1 VEAKS
6 LIKMVQLMQLSRTDR
21 ENIFAKTCRVV
32 EKQYF
37 DPKYNG
43 KNWPALVAAS
53 RPGILDASEPAEF
66 ERALHDLV
74 RGLGTSHTGFF
85 HQSVNRVPGRLAVCA
100 SFRKVETPE
109 GLRWM
114 FQDVHDGGPAHRA
127 GIAPLDILL
136 SMNGRPLAPPE
147 QPMFPM
153 GTTAAVTVRKK
164 DQTEAKLSVTI
175 PNPRTRRQPY
185 AEPRAV
191 SFRKLDGNIG
201 YLKAT
206 IFPGLLGIDVARELN
221 AAFAV
226 LSDCDRL
233 IVDLR
238 GNLGGGLGLLRLMS
252 HLTAHK
258 IPIGYSVTRKR
269 AERGFDKESLRRF
282 DWIPS
287 NNLGIPLVALRHAG
301 RDGSVVLMTEGLGPK
316 KCHGRIVLLV
326 NEHTVSAGE
335 MITSFAAENKLA
347 TIVGT
352 ETAGRL
358 LGGTGF
364 KVGHGYLVILP
375 KAAFYTWQ
383 GKSYEGRGVTPD
395 VPVAWSPEAAREG
408 KDNQLEKAIEV
419 AKSL

>member
-1 VEAKS
+1 
-6 LIKMVQLMQLSRTDR
+6 
-21 ENIFAKTCRVV
+21 
-32 EKQYF
+32 
-37 DPKYNG
+37 
-43 KNWPALVAAS
+43 
-53 RPGILDASEPAEF
+53 
-66 ERALHDLV
+66 
-74 RGLGTSHTGFF
+74 
-85 HQSVNRVPGRLAVCA
+85 
-100 SFRKVETPE
+100 
-109 GLRWM
+109 M
-114 FQDVHDGGPAHRA
+114 FQDVHDGGPAQRA
-127 GIAPLDILL
+127 GIAPLDVLV
-136 SMNGRPLAPPE
+136 SVNGRPLIPPE

-153 GTTAAVTVRKK
+153 GTTAAVAVRKR
-164 DQTEAKLSVTI
+164 DHSEATVNIMI
-175 PNPRTRRQPY
+175 PSPRTRKQPY

-206 IFPGLLGIDVARELN
+206 IFPGLLGIDVARALDT
-221 AAFAV
+221 AFAG

-252 HLTAHK
+252 HLTPGK
-258 IPIGYSVTRKR
+258 LPIGYSVTRKR

-287 NNLGIPLVALRHAG
+287 SKLAIPIVALLHAG

-316 KCHGRIVLLV
+316 KAHGRIVLLV

-335 MITSFAAENKLA
+335 MVTAFALENKLA

-383 GKSYEGRGVTPD
+383 GKSYEGRGITPD
-395 VPVAWSPEAAREG
+395 VTLAWSPDAARQG
-408 KDNQLEKAIEV
+408 RDDQLEKAVEV
-419 AKSL
+419 VKSI

>member
-1 VEAKS
+1 
-6 LIKMVQLMQLSRTDR
+6 MQLSRTDR
-21 ENIFAKTCRVV
+21 EKIFHKTCRTV

-37 DPKYNG
+37 DPRFNG
-43 KNWPALVAAS
+43 KNWPALVEANKKA
-53 RPGILDASEPAEF
+53 ILDADEPARF
-66 ERALHDLV
+66 ESAMHDLV
-74 RGLGTSHTGFF
+74 RQLGTSHTGFF

-100 SFRKVETPE
+100 TFRKAETPA

-114 FQDVHDGGPAHRA
+114 FQDVHAGGPADRA
-127 GIAPLDILL
+127 GIRPLDTLL
-136 SMNGRPLAPPE
+136 AIDGQPIAPPQ

-153 GTTAAVTVRKK
+153 GRTASVGLKKGDDRETVANVVVPK
-164 DQTEAKLSVTI
+164 
-175 PNPRTRRQPY
+175 PRTRRQPY
-185 AEPRAV
+185 AEPIPV
-191 SFRKLDGNIG
+191 ISRKLDCGIG
-201 YLKAT
+201 YVKAT
-206 IFPGLLGIDVARELN
+206 IFPGLLGIDVARSLDK
-221 AAFAV
+221 AFTG
-226 LSDCDRL
+226 LSDCDCL

-252 HLTAHK
+252 HLTPDR
-258 IPIGYSVTRKR
+258 IPIGYSVTRKS
-269 AERGFDKESLRRF
+269 AERCVKKESLRRF
-282 DWIPS
+282 GWIPS
-287 NNLGIPLVALRHAG
+287 SKFSIPLVALRHAG

-335 MITSFAAENKLA
+335 MITAFAAENKLA

-364 KVGHGYLVILP
+364 KVGKGYLVILP

-383 GKSYEGRGVTPD
+383 GKSYEGHGITPD

-408 KDNQLEKAIEV
+408 KDNQLETAIEM
-419 AKSL
+419 AKAL

>member
-1 VEAKS
+1 
-6 LIKMVQLMQLSRTDR
+6 MQLSKTDR
-21 ENIFAKTCRVV
+21 EKIFQKTCRTV

-37 DPKYNG
+37 DPRFNG
-43 KNWPALVAAS
+43 KDWPALVEANKKA
-53 RPGILDASEPAEF
+53 ILDADDPARF
-66 ERALHDLV
+66 ESAMHDLV
-74 RGLGTSHTGFF
+74 RQLGTSHTGFF

-100 SFRKVETPE
+100 TFRKAETPA
-109 GLRWM
+109 GPRWM
-114 FQDVHDGGPAHRA
+114 FQDVHAGGPADRA
-127 GIAPLDILL
+127 GIRPLDTLL
-136 SMNGRPLAPPE
+136 AIDGQPIAPPQ

-153 GTTAAVTVRKK
+153 GRTASVGLRKGDDQETV
-164 DQTEAKLSVTI
+164 ASVVV
-175 PNPRTRRQPY
+175 PKPRTRRQPY
-185 AEPRAV
+185 AEPIPV
-191 SFRKLDGNIG
+191 ISRKLDGGIG

-206 IFPGLLGIDVARELN
+206 IFPGLLGIDVARSLDK
-221 AAFAV
+221 AFAS

-252 HLTAHK
+252 HLTPDR
-258 IPIGYSVTRKR
+258 IPIGYSVTRKS
-269 AERGFDKESLRRF
+269 AQRGIKKESLRRF
-282 DWIPS
+282 GWIPS
-287 NNLGIPLVALRHAG
+287 SKFAIPLVALRHAG

-335 MITSFAAENKLA
+335 MITAFAAENKLA

-383 GKSYEGRGVTPD
+383 GKSYEGHGITPD
-395 VPVAWSPEAAREG
+395 VPVAWSLEEAREG
-408 KDNQLEKAIEV
+408 KDNQLEKAVELV
-419 AKSL
+419 KSL

>member
-1 VEAKS
+1 
-6 LIKMVQLMQLSRTDR
+6 MQTQLTRNDR
-21 ENIFAKTCRVV
+21 EKIFRKTCGVV

-37 DPKYNG
+37 DPKFNG
-43 KNWPALVAAS
+43 KNWPAMVSAGKQA
-53 RPGILDASEPAEF
+53 ILNAGEPPEF
-66 ERALHDLV
+66 ESRMHDLV

-100 SFRKVETPE
+100 TFRKTETPE

-114 FQDVHDGGPAHRA
+114 FQDVHEGGPAQRA
-127 GIAPLDILL
+127 GIAPLDVLV
-136 SMNGRPLAPPE
+136 SVNGRALIPPE

-153 GTTAAVTVRKK
+153 GTTAAVAVRKR
-164 DQTEAKLSVTI
+164 DQSEATVNITI
-175 PNPRTRRQPY
+175 PSPRTRKQPY

-206 IFPGLLGIDVARELN
+206 IFPGLLGIDVARALD
-221 AAFAV
+221 AAFAG

-233 IVDLR
+233 VVDLR

-252 HLTAHK
+252 HLTPGK
-258 IPIGYSVTRKR
+258 LPIGYSVTRKR

-287 NNLGIPLVALRHAG
+287 SKLAIPIVALLHAG

-316 KCHGRIVLLV
+316 KAHGSIVLLV

-335 MITSFAAENKLA
+335 MITAFALENKLA
-347 TIVGT
+347 TIVGS

-364 KVGHGYLVILP
+364 KVGNGYLVILP

-383 GKSYEGRGVTPD
+383 GKSYEGHGVTPD

-408 KDNQLEKAIEV
+408 KDNQLDKAVEV
-419 AKSL
+419 TKSM

>member
-1 VEAKS
+1 
-6 LIKMVQLMQLSRTDR
+6 MQLSRTDR
-21 ENIFAKTCRVV
+21 AKIFHKTCRTV

-37 DPKYNG
+37 DPHFNG
-43 KNWPALVAAS
+43 RDWSALVEKSKA
-53 RPGILDASEPAEF
+53 GILDAGDPAGF
-66 ERALHDLV
+66 ESAMHDLV
-74 RGLGTSHTGFF
+74 RQLGTSHTGFF

-100 SFRKVETPE
+100 TFRKTETID

-114 FQDVHDGGPAHRA
+114 FQDVHAGGPADRA
-127 GIAPLDILL
+127 GIQPLDVLVKID
-136 SMNGRPLAPPE
+136 GQPIAPPQ

-153 GTTAAVTVRKK
+153 GTTISATIRKRDAQEEAAINLVVPK
-164 DQTEAKLSVTI
+164 
-175 PNPRTRRQPY
+175 PRTRRQPY
-185 AEPRAV
+185 AEPVPVTSRT
-191 SFRKLDGNIG
+191 LDGGIG

-206 IFPGLLGIDVARELN
+206 IFPGLLGIDVARSLDG
-221 AAFAV
+221 AFAS
-226 LSDCDRL
+226 LSHCDRL

-252 HLTAHK
+252 HLTPGK
-258 IPIGYSVTRKR
+258 VPIGYSVTRKC
-269 AERGFDKESLRRF
+269 AEQGLKKESLRRF
-282 DWIPS
+282 GWIPS
-287 NNLGIPLVALRHAG
+287 TKFAIPLVALRHAG
-301 RDGSVVLMTEGLGPK
+301 RDGSVVLMTEGLGSK

-335 MITSFAAENKLA
+335 MITAFAAENGLA

-383 GKSYEGRGVTPD
+383 GKSYEGHGITPD
-395 VPVAWSPEAAREG
+395 IPVPWSQDAAREG
-408 KDNQLEKAIEV
+408 KDNQIEKAIEV
-419 AKSL
+419 VKSI

>member
-1 VEAKS
+1 
-6 LIKMVQLMQLSRTDR
+6 MQLSRDDR
-21 ENIFAKTCRVV
+21 EKIFAKTCRVV

-37 DPKYNG
+37 DPQFNG
-43 KNWPALVAAS
+43 RDWPGLVNQHKQA
-53 RPGILDASEPAEF
+53 ILEVNEPAEF
-66 ERALHDLV
+66 ERAMHELV
-74 RGLGTSHTGFF
+74 RKLGTSHTGFF

-100 SFRKVETPE
+100 TFRKTENPE

-114 FQDVHDGGPAHRA
+114 FQDVHEGGPADRA
-127 GIAPLDILL
+127 GIVPLDFLL
-136 SMNGRPLAPPE
+136 AINGKSITPPE

-153 GTTAAVTVRKK
+153 GGTAEATLRRR
-164 DQTEAKLSVTI
+164 DQTESTVNIRI

-185 AEPRAV
+185 AEPREV
-191 SFRKLDGNIG
+191 SFRKLDGGIG

-206 IFPGLLGIDVARELN
+206 IFPGLLGVDVARELDRGI
-221 AAFAV
+221 AA

-252 HLTAHK
+252 HLTPGK
-258 IPIGYSVTRKR
+258 IPVGYSVTRKR
-269 AERGFDKESLRRF
+269 AEQGFDKESLRRF
-282 DWIPS
+282 GWIPS
-287 NNLGIPLVALRHAG
+287 SKLAIPLVALRHAG

-316 KCHGRIVLLV
+316 KFHGRIVVLV

-335 MITSFAAENKLA
+335 MITAFAAEKNLA

-383 GKSYEGRGVTPD
+383 GRSYEGHGITPD
-395 VPVAWSPEAAREG
+395 VQIPWSAEATLAGR
-408 KDNQLEKAIEV
+408 DNQLERAVEV

>member
-1 VEAKS
+1 
-6 LIKMVQLMQLSRTDR
+6 MQLSRTDR
-21 ENIFAKTCRVV
+21 EKIFAKTCRVV

-43 KNWPALVAAS
+43 KDWAAMVS
-53 RPGILDASEPAEF
+53 ANQHAILDASEPPEF
-66 ERALHDLV
+66 ERRMHDLV
-74 RGLGTSHTGFF
+74 RALGTSHTGFF

-100 SFRKVETPE
+100 TFRKTETPE

-114 FQDVHDGGPAHRA
+114 FQDVHEGGPAHRA
-127 GIAPLDILL
+127 GVAPLDILL
-136 SMNGRPLAPPE
+136 SMNGHPLAPPE

-153 GTTAAVTVRKK
+153 GTTAAVKVRKK
-164 DQTEAKLSVTI
+164 DQTEATLNITI

-191 SFRKLDGNIG
+191 SFRKLDGRIG
-201 YLKAT
+201 CIKAT
-206 IFPGLLGIDVARELN
+206 IFPGLLGIDVARELD
-221 AAFAV
+221 AAFAG
-226 LSDCDRL
+226 LSGCDRL

-252 HLTAHK
+252 HLTPGK
-258 IPIGYSVTRKR
+258 LPIGYSVTRKR
-269 AERGFDKESLRRF
+269 AERGFDRESLRRF

-287 NNLGIPLVALRHAG
+287 SKLAIPIVALLHAG
-301 RDGSVVLMTEGLGPK
+301 RDGSVILMTEGLGPK

-335 MITSFAAENKLA
+335 MITAFALENKLA

-364 KVGHGYLVILP
+364 KAGKGYLVILP

-395 VPVAWSPEAAREG
+395 VPIAWSPDAAREG

-419 AKSL
+419 AKLL

>member
-1 VEAKS
+1 MQ
-6 LIKMVQLMQLSRTDR
+6 IQLTRTDR
-21 ENIFAKTCRVV
+21 EKIFHKTCEVV

-37 DPKYNG
+37 DPKFNG
-43 KNWPALVAAS
+43 KDWPAMVSAS
-53 RPGILDASEPAEF
+53 KQAVLEASEPPEF
-66 ERALHDLV
+66 ERRMHDLV

-100 SFRKVETPE
+100 TFRKADTSE

-114 FQDVHDGGPAHRA
+114 FQDVHEGGPAHRA
-127 GIAPLDILL
+127 GIAPLDLLL
-136 SMNGRPLAPPE
+136 SVNGRPIAPPE

-153 GTTAAVTVRKK
+153 GTTPAVTIRKP
-164 DQTEAKLSVTI
+164 DRSEATVNITI
-175 PNPRTRRQPY
+175 PSPRTRKQPY

-191 SFRKLDGNIG
+191 SFRKLEGNIG
-201 YLKAT
+201 YIKAT
-206 IFPGLLGIDVARELN
+206 IFPGLLGIDVARALDT
-221 AAFAV
+221 AV
-226 LSDCDRL
+226 AGVSDCDRL

-252 HLTAHK
+252 HLTPGK
-258 IPIGYSVTRKR
+258 LPVGYSVTRKR
-269 AERGFDKESLRRF
+269 AERGFEKESLRQF

-287 NNLGIPLVALRHAG
+287 STLAIPLVALLHAG

-335 MITSFAAENKLA
+335 MITAFAAENKLA
-347 TIVGT
+347 TIVGS

-358 LGGTGF
+358 LGGSGF

-383 GKSYEGRGVTPD
+383 GKSYEGRGITPD
-395 VPVAWSPEAAREG
+395 VPVAWSPEAARQG
-408 KDNQLEKAIEV
+408 KDNQLEKAIEM
-419 AKSL
+419 AKAL

>member
-1 VEAKS
+1 
-6 LIKMVQLMQLSRTDR
+6 
-21 ENIFAKTCRVV
+21 
-32 EKQYF
+32 
-37 DPKYNG
+37 
-43 KNWPALVAAS
+43 
-53 RPGILDASEPAEF
+53 
-66 ERALHDLV
+66 
-74 RGLGTSHTGFF
+74 
-85 HQSVNRVPGRLAVCA
+85 
-100 SFRKVETPE
+100 
-109 GLRWM
+109 M
-114 FQDVHDGGPAHRA
+114 FQDVHEGGPAHRA

-136 SMNGRPLAPPE
+136 SMNGRPLVPPE

-153 GTTAAVTVRKK
+153 GTTAAVTVRKT
-164 DQTEAKLSVTI
+164 DQSEARLNITI
-175 PNPRTRRQPY
+175 PKPRTHRHPY

-191 SFRKLDGNIG
+191 SFRRLDGEIG

-206 IFPGLLGIDVARELN
+206 IFPGLLGIDVARELDT
-221 AAFAV
+221 AFAD
-226 LSDCDRL
+226 LSNCDRL

-252 HLTAHK
+252 HLTPHK

-269 AERGFDKESLRRF
+269 AECGFDKESLRRF
-282 DWIPS
+282 GWIPS
-287 NNLGIPLVALRHAG
+287 SKLAIPLVALLHAG
-301 RDGSVVLMTEGLGPK
+301 RDSSVVLMTVGLGPK
-316 KCHGRIVLLV
+316 KYHGRIVLLL

-335 MITSFAAENKLA
+335 MIASFAAENKLA

-383 GKSYEGRGVTPD
+383 GRSYEGHGITPD
-395 VPVAWSPEAAREG
+395 AQIPWSAEATLAGR
-408 KDNQLEKAIEV
+408 DNQLERAVEV